1 MRWARLV
8 VALALPVVA
17 ASYLAA
23 DLWMAWRV
31 PDADAWGEAALHVR
45 SEWEQGDAVVFS
57 PAWAWEG
64 APRFD
69 GLDPWLVESVDWY
82 EAGKHGRVWAVGPRE
97 PAPPAGWT
105 VEERERDRGVTVTL
119 LKPPEGQR
127 LLFDS
132 MARIGDARVTRI
144 HKDRREPCTNFHDR
158 RWDCGPRPEAW
169 LYVGVER
176 MDMGDAIR
184 EVIWAHP
191 LDKGE
196 PTEIRWPSIPAGRRL
211 VIRYGLNQRAVD
223 SSTFGV
229 APTFSVSVGGREV
242 LVRDVEQG
250 SGWAMETI
258 DLEAMEG
265 QPLDLAVTV
274 STPDFRDNRL
284 CFTADVWE

>member
-1 MRWARLV
+1 
-8 VALALPVVA
+8 
-17 ASYLAA
+17 
-23 DLWMAWRV
+23 
-31 PDADAWGEAALHVR
+31 
-45 SEWEQGDAVVFS
+45 
-57 PAWAWEG
+57 
-64 APRFD
+64 
-69 GLDPWLVESVDWY
+69 
-82 EAGKHGRVWAVGPRE
+82 
-97 PAPPAGWT
+97 
-105 VEERERDRGVTVTL
+105 
-119 LKPPEGQR
+119 
-127 LLFDS
+127 

-229 APTFSVSVGGREV
+229 APTFRSRCRHPTSATTVFASLPTCGN
-242 LVRDVEQG
+242 DQN
-250 SGWAMETI
+250 WAPS
-258 DLEAMEG
+258 LNA
-265 QPLDLAVTV
+265 
-274 STPDFRDNRL
+274 
-284 CFTADVWE
+284 